1 MTFTQITKLPSVGTS
16 ILLQVCYSR
25 AWAHNSPVLLNG
37 AGTHTIQVNR
47 PEGRRED
54 FDTSHRRKIS
64 GTARKKYFLKLK
76 LWDILVFC
84 TRHLFA

>member
-1 MTFTQITKLPSVGTS
+1 MRFAQITELQRAGRG
-16 ILLQVCYSR
+16 ILIHVCYSR
-25 AWAHNSPVLLNG
+25 AWAHNSVLLNG

-47 PEGRRED
+47 PKERRED
-54 FDTSHRRKIS
+54 FDISHRRKIS
-64 GTARKKYFLKLK
+64 CTARKKYSLKLK